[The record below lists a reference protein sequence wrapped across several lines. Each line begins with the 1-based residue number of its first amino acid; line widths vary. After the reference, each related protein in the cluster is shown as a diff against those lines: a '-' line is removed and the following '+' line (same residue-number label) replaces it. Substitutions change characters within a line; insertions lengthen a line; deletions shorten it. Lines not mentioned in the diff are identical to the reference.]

1 MIQAGTNW
9 RSFAGALL
17 LLPMLLSALIPQ
29 GFMPT
34 TTDDGYISVSLCTT
48 EGLRTVLLNAQGV
61 EVDPADQPNV
71 PRDQRQTTNHCLF
84 ASFVAL
90 GLPEHGELAKPIAKS
105 SVEVSKLTDFLLAL
119 RGSHRPVG
127 ARAPPVSA

>member
-1 MIQAGTNW
+1 MGRVGKNW
-9 RSFAGALL
+9 RSFTGALL

-29 GFMPT
+29 GFIPT
-34 TTDDGYISVSLCTT
+34 TTDDGYFSVSLCTS
-48 EGLRTVLLNAQGV
+48 EGLRTVLLNAQGI
-61 EVDPADQPNV
+61 EVAPADQPNV
-71 PRDQRQTTNHCLF
+71 PQDQRQTADHCLF

-90 GLPEHGELAKPIAKS
+90 GLPEHGKLAKPVANS

-119 RGSHRPVG
+119 RGTHRPVG